1 MCSYPL
7 SVHISPTTT
16 HSPFI
21 WGHLECLA
29 LEFINDPSDLPKQKG
44 PGVDEVN
51 PVHHDGNDAVPALK
65 APGQAVFDEE
75 SVAKHEPMLLIP
87 KEDRA
92 FTARADLEQNNNH
105 HKDKDKSQVVKGKG
119 REKLG

>member
-7 SVHISPTTT
+7 SVHISPTAT

-105 HKDKDKSQVVKGKG
+105 S
-119 REKLG
+119 RT